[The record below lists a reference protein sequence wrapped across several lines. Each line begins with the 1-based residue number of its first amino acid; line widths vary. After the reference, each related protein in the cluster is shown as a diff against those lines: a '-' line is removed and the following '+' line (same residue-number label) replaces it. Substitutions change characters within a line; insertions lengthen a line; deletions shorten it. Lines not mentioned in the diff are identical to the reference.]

1 MDGSSVKQSFKSCQL
16 GLERHKKAHMLH
28 TACYSLRPHGAEQA
42 HAAPPPLRW
51 TLPSLVM
58 RYPKEACMQACAQ
71 AVIFCT
77 HALPQESMRA
87 FYTGYSAPKAN
98 VNTHTHTA
106 TLTIGIGVPC
116 QQCMPLYWYELPF
129 ALHIRPRLPPGC
141 NQLASS
147 SMGRIDC
154 RHMLPALTHCIQPV
168 VWMMQRH
175 SFSRC
180 RWLRQGQASLVK
192 HWWRKG
198 IHCPGTDEH
207 RWLRQGQASLVKHGW
222 RKGIHCKNANESG
235 KAKRH

>member
-58 RYPKEACMQACAQ
+58 RYPKEACRLVHRLSFFAHMLCLKKACGPSIQATVLQ
-71 AVIFCT
+71 RRMLT
-77 HALPQESMRA
+77 H
-87 FYTGYSAPKAN
+87 
-98 VNTHTHTA
+98 THTHTA

-192 HWWRKG
+192 H
-198 IHCPGTDEH
+198 
-207 RWLRQGQASLVKHGW
+207 
-222 RKGIHCKNANESG
+222 
-235 KAKRH
+235 